1 MKKGFKDAFNN
12 VDLQIRLFAPDING
26 YKRYLQKKLSEAEY
40 KKLTEDQI
48 SQGFKVVQEYYN
60 LAGDAAKEEFT
71 KTTYSAEEALDQI
84 EEASYEYSLEFLR
97 KLEKENMMLLVLSK
111 MPELQV
117 KVLLCL

>member
-1 MKKGFKDAFNN
+1 M
-12 VDLQIRLFAPDING
+12 
-26 YKRYLQKKLSEAEY
+26 SEAEY

-84 EEASYEYSLEFLR
+84 EEASYEYHLNSYVSLKR
-97 KLEKENMMLLVLSK
+97 ENMMLLVLSK

>member
-1 MKKGFKDAFNN
+1 M
-12 VDLQIRLFAPDING
+12 
-26 YKRYLQKKLSEAEY
+26 
-40 KKLTEDQI
+40 TEDQI